1 MESFDE
7 VKTQY
12 TPMIHS
18 ILRTLH
24 IYKNKEEFFQIG
36 LIGLWEANERF
47 NPQKGSFTSYA
58 YVYIKG
64 KMLTEL
70 KRAKNEED
78 HSFIATEPFFELLE
92 DTNGT
97 FPDEEDRIL
106 AVCQQQQLTE
116 NQTKWVIYHCYKALK
131 IGQIA
136 AMENVSV
143 SAVKAWRTGALNK
156 LRTDK
161 DILQELTY

>member
-1 MESFDE
+1 MESFEE
-7 VKTQY
+7 VKMQY

-36 LIGLWEANERF
+36 LIGLWEAYERF

-58 YVYIKG
+58 YVYMKG

-70 KRAKNEED
+70 KRIKKDED

-92 DTNGT
+92 DTNAA
-97 FPDEEDRIL
+97 FPDEEGRIL
-106 AVCQQQQLTE
+106 TVCQKHQLTE

-131 IGQIA
+131 TGQIA
-136 AMENVSV
+136 AIENVSV

-156 LRTDK
+156 LRADK
-161 DILQELTY
+161 DILQELS